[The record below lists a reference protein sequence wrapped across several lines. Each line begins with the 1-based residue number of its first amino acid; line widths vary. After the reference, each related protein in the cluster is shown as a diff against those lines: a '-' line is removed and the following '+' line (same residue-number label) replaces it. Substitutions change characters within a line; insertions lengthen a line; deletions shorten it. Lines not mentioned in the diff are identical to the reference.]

1 MTRHFATGALFTVAA
16 LALALLA
23 GPYRPAAVLGALGSC
38 ASGLLS
44 LHLLERSARAPKPL
58 QAALAV
64 MAFMFLARIV
74 LVAGSTVAVARTR
87 ASVPAFVVA
96 FFVPYFLFTAI
107 EGVSLSAL
115 DRRPGQS
122 A

>member
-1 MTRHFATGALFTVAA
+1 MTRHFAIGALFAVAA